1 MVRTT
6 LVESE
11 IENGK
16 RIINRL
22 DEAHLNFP
30 VIFWMYDEDA
40 DNWKLVF
47 SREDINKL
55 GKRYFYQKLIEVLSK
70 DHLDEG
76 ITLTLI
82 DTNNA
87 LIKALRAFISM
98 PTIGGSWFTGNSI
111 NGRMFPDAYLYRV
124 A

>member
-55 GKRYFYQKLIEVLSK
+55 GKRYFYQKL
-70 DHLDEG
+70 DEG